1 MSVNLIKTVVAGL
14 LMLFA
19 NAAWSHDLSRLPLGD
34 GKISTA
40 PRAGWIWACHTE
52 PDAGGAFRDGPWIKS
67 DGTYDLTAKAVVP
80 GSVTWPN
87 RFNIQLQQG
96 RRVFTSNDLPP
107 HPTGT
112 FPIPA
117 NSTAYLYDRNPN
129 RISQQSVLFDLPAN
143 PQLAGQPSC
152 APGAV
157 GILLSGVALF
167 NALDAPGRDAV
178 AHETQ
183 DSCQGHPQVSGMY
196 HYHNVSTC
204 VDDKKPAKAHSPL
217 VGYMVDGFGIYG
229 RYGEG
234 GKELASKDLDECHG
248 HTHKIEWDGKQ
259 VNMYH
264 YHATWDFP
272 YTAGCMRGTYKM
284 SDVMK
289 LSGGPQGNFGPGMG
303 NPVQQKRQQGPGE
316 MAGQGQQGQQ
326 GQMAMVDRQPGM
338 QGQGMQGPPP
348 QFDDQQGQMPPPPG
362 QGPQRMQGMQGSGMQ
377 GQMGPP
383 PGGHPDLNVAARKL
397 GIDVQRL
404 RAALGPPPPD
414 LNAAAAKLGISVAD
428 LKNALGVP

>member
-1 MSVNLIKTVVAGL
+1 MKTIKTLALSLCMLVSGSVA
-14 LMLFA
+14 A
-19 NAAWSHDLSRLPLGD
+19 HDLTRLPLGD
-34 GKISTA
+34 GKISSA
-40 PRAGWIWACHTE
+40 PKAGWIWACHTE
-52 PDAGGAFRDGPWIKS
+52 PDAGGAFRDGPWIKA

-80 GSVTWPN
+80 GSVTWPS
-87 RFNIQLQQG
+87 RFNIQVQQG
-96 RRVFTSNDLPP
+96 RRIFTSNDLPS
-107 HPTGT
+107 HTTGT
-112 FPIPA
+112 FPIPYD
-117 NSTAYLYDRNPN
+117 STAYLYDRNPN
-129 RISQQSVLFDLPAN
+129 RISAQNVLLDLPAN
-143 PQLAGQPSC
+143 PQLAAQPSC

-157 GILLSGVALF
+157 GILMSGVALF

-196 HYHNVSTC
+196 HYHSVSTC

-234 GKELASKDLDECHG
+234 GKELMSADLDECHG

-289 LSGGPQGNFGPGMG
+289 LSGGPQPNGGGAGMNGPQG
-303 NPVQQKRQQGPGE
+303 RQGPPPP
-316 MAGQGQQGQQ
+316 MNRQGQQGQQ
-326 GQMAMVDRQPGM
+326 FAMAERPGPGM
-338 QGQGMQGPPP
+338 QGQPPQLEGLQGQGMQGP
-348 QFDDQQGQMPPPPG
+348 
-362 QGPQRMQGMQGSGMQ
+362 
-377 GQMGPP
+377 MGPP
-383 PGGHPDLNVAARKL
+383 PGRHPDLNVAARKL
-397 GIDVQRL
+397 GMDVERL

-414 LNAAAAKLGISVAD
+414 LNAAAAKLGISVAE

>member
-1 MSVNLIKTVVAGL
+1 MNITKSLALSL
-14 LMLFA
+14 LFLTIG
-19 NAAWSHDLSRLPLGD
+19 NATAHDLTRLPLGD

-40 PRAGWIWACHTE
+40 PRTGWIWACHTE
-52 PDAGGAFRDGPWIKS
+52 PNAGGAFRDGPWIKS

-80 GSVTWPN
+80 GSVTWPS
-87 RFNIQLQQG
+87 RFNIQVQQG
-96 RRVFTSNDLPP
+96 RRVFTSNDLPS

-117 NSTAYLYDRNPN
+117 DSKAYLYDRNPN

-143 PQLAGQPSC
+143 PQLAAQPSC

-196 HYHNVSTC
+196 HYHNVSSC
-204 VDDKKPAKAHSPL
+204 VDDKKPAKAHSPQ

-264 YHATWDFP
+264 YHATMDFP

-289 LSGGPQGNFGPGMG
+289 LSGGPQRNFGPGG
-303 NPVQQKRQQGPGE
+303 GGEQQRQGPGQ
-316 MAGQGQQGQQ
+316 MARPGQQGQQ
-326 GQMAMVDRQPGM
+326 GQMPMMDRRPGPQGQDM
-338 QGQGMQGPPP
+338 QGQPPFGADGQQG
-348 QFDDQQGQMPPPPG
+348 GQMPPPPRQEDMEG
-362 QGPQRMQGMQGSGMQ
+362 R
-377 GQMGPP
+377 MGPP
-383 PGGHPDLNVAARKL
+383 PGGHPDLNIAARKL

-414 LNAAAAKLGISVAD
+414 LNAAAARLGISVAD